1 MKTQEFKPPIRPVI
15 SQETKKHVSMF
26 LAGSIE
32 MGAAEPWQEQVVKAF
47 PFNVNIFN
55 PKRDEW
61 DSSWE
66 QDINN
71 PMFYEQVSWELDMLD
86 KADIIPMYF
95 DPTTKSPIT
104 LMELGLHAQNT
115 DWTGLP
121 KLIVCCPKG
130 FWRKGNVNIL
140 CQRYGIPCFNNKET
154 WMIALKNRIDLI
166 KTRV

>member
-47 PFNVNIFN
+47 PFNV
-55 PKRDEW
+55 
-61 DSSWE
+61 
-66 QDINN
+66 NN